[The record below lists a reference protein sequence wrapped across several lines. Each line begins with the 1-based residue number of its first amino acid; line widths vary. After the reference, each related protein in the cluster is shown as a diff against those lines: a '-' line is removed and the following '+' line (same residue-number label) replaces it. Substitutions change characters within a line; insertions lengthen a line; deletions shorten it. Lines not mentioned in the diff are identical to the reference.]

1 MEAAERYSGRENQSR
16 SFRVLNVPTL
26 RPRLV
31 EKTLGR
37 SALVPRASMGDTDGW
52 RRAALD
58 YRSKFEEDFVFS
70 VPGAREGAP
79 PLRIAQAPSATAA
92 EKRVGCRRPAAP
104 ADRRGAGSSA
114 RGAGRAS
121 PSSPAGSD
129 DAKDPIPATGFTV
142 WDAGV
147 LLGAYVSQPE
157 VWRRLTMPER
167 AAEANETIP
176 DEDDDEKNATATR
189 ESPLESV
196 VQNLSPA
203 DSEVDPVEK
212 RFDLDDSLTV
222 LELGAGTGVAGL
234 ALASTGLPSAVA
246 LTDLPG
252 VCDFLRHNAS
262 RNKAC
267 QLSESRKSVKKTR
280 DALIPKN
287 THAIPAIPAIP
298 HDVALAVAP
307 LRWGVKSDVARLHPS
322 FRKPRIVLGAD
333 LAYTEDASVVRRL
346 AATVSTCV
354 PRGGV
359 AVFASCRDH
368 RPESV
373 DLLENLLVSDGEFE
387 ARRVRGDE
395 LAEGFGRTPP
405 PRERGDENER
415 RREDEDEDGR
425 FESFRV
431 VEFRRVAGDGMSDA
445 EAEEIRARDARGDAQ

>member
-16 SFRVLNVPTL
+16 SFRVLMNVPTL

-114 RGAGRAS
+114 RGAGRES

-176 DEDDDEKNATATR
+176 DEDDDEKNARLPTR

-196 VQNLSPA
+196 VQNLSLA

-212 RFDLDDSLTV
+212 RFDFDDSLTV

-267 QLSESRKSVKKTR
+267 RLSESRKKTR
-280 DALIPKN
+280 DKKISQKALIPKN
-287 THAIPAIPAIP
+287 THAIPAIP

-373 DLLENLLVSDGEFE
+373 DLLENLLVADGEFE

-395 LAEGFGRTPP
+395 LAEGFGRFTKC
-405 PRERGDENER
+405 GDENER
-415 RREDEDEDGR
+415 RREDEEDEGR

>member
-1 MEAAERYSGRENQSR
+1 VFWTRKPEPLVSR
-16 SFRVLNVPTL
+16 QGNVPTL
-26 RPRLV
+26 RPGIV
-31 EKTLGR
+31 EKTSGR

-114 RGAGRAS
+114 RGAQRAS
-121 PSSPAGSD
+121 PSSEDGSD

-147 LLGAYVSQPE
+147 LLGAYISQPE

-167 AAEANETIP
+167 ARDLANLPTIP
-176 DEDDDEKNATATR
+176 DRRDDDATATKNS
-189 ESPLESV
+189 SPLLSSV
-196 VQNLSPA
+196 VQNLSLA
-203 DSEVDPVEK
+203 GSVSVDALEK
-212 RFDLDDSLTV
+212 KKASFDDSLTV

-234 ALASTGLPSAVA
+234 ALAATGLPTAVA

-262 RNKAC
+262 RNKEVCHSAARTTKE
-267 QLSESRKSVKKTR
+267 SSSRKSISR
-280 DALIPKN
+280 
-287 THAIPAIPAIP
+287 PAIPP
-298 HDVALAVAP
+298 SVALAVAP
-307 LRWGVKSDVARLHPS
+307 LRWGVKQDVAKLHKS
-322 FRKPRIVLGAD
+322 FRNPKVLLGAD
-333 LAYTEDASVVRRL
+333 LAYTEDFSVVRRL
-346 AATVSTCV
+346 AATVSSCV
-354 PRGGV
+354 PLGGV

-373 DLLENLLVSDGEFE
+373 DLLEKLLVSDGDFT

-395 LAEGFGRTPP
+395 LAEGFGRI
-405 PRERGDENER
+405 ER
-415 RREDEDEDGR
+415 REEDEEEKDGR

-445 EAEEIRARDARGDAQ
+445 EAEAIRARDAHGDAQ

>member
-1 MEAAERYSGRENQSR
+1 
-16 SFRVLNVPTL
+16 
-26 RPRLV
+26 
-31 EKTLGR
+31 
-37 SALVPRASMGDTDGW
+37 MGDTDGW

-196 VQNLSPA
+196 VQNLSLA

-280 DALIPKN
+280 DALIPKS
-287 THAIPAIPAIP
+287 TAIPAIP

-322 FRKPRIVLGAD
+322 LRKPRIVLGAD

>member
-1 MEAAERYSGRENQSR
+1 M
-16 SFRVLNVPTL
+16 NVPTL
-26 RPRLV
+26 RPGLV
-31 EKTLGR
+31 EKTSGR

-104 ADRRGAGSSA
+104 ADRRGAGESRA
-114 RGAGRAS
+114 RGAQRAS
-121 PSSPAGSD
+121 PSSEDGSD

-167 AAEANETIP
+167 ARDLANVPTIP
-176 DEDDDEKNATATR
+176 DRRDDDATATK
-189 ESPLESV
+189 
-196 VQNLSPA
+196 NLSPLL
-203 DSEVDPVEK
+203 EK
-212 RFDLDDSLTV
+212 KKASFDDSLTV

-234 ALASTGLPSAVA
+234 ALAATGLPTAVA

-262 RNKAC
+262 RNKETQSFSAARTTKE
-267 QLSESRKSVKKTR
+267 SSSRKSIKKTAK
-280 DALIPKN
+280 DN
-287 THAIPAIPAIP
+287 TPIHPENAGGISLPAIPT
-298 HDVALAVAP
+298 DVALAVAP
-307 LRWGVKSDVARLHPS
+307 LRWGVKQDVAKLHPS
-322 FRKPRIVLGAD
+322 FRNPKVLLGAD
-333 LAYTEDASVVRRL
+333 LAYTEDVSVVRRL
-346 AATVSTCV
+346 AATVSSCV
-354 PRGGV
+354 PFGGV

-373 DLLENLLVSDGEFE
+373 DLLEKLLVSNGEFE

-395 LAEGFGRTPP
+395 LAEGFGRI
-405 PRERGDENER
+405 ER
-415 RREDEDEDGR
+415 REEDEEKDGR

-445 EAEEIRARDARGDAQ
+445 EAEAIRARDAHGDAQ

>member
-1 MEAAERYSGRENQSR
+1 
-16 SFRVLNVPTL
+16 
-26 RPRLV
+26 
-31 EKTLGR
+31 
-37 SALVPRASMGDTDGW
+37 MGDTDGW

-104 ADRRGAGSSA
+104 ADRRGAGESRA
-114 RGAGRAS
+114 RGAQRAS
-121 PSSPAGSD
+121 PSSEDGSN

-167 AAEANETIP
+167 ARDLANVPTIP
-176 DEDDDEKNATATR
+176 DRRDDDATATNNS
-189 ESPLESV
+189 SPL
-196 VQNLSPA
+196 L
-203 DSEVDPVEK
+203 EK
-212 RFDLDDSLTV
+212 KKASFDDSLTV

-234 ALASTGLPSAVA
+234 ALAATGLPTAVA

-262 RNKAC
+262 RNKETKRF
-267 QLSESRKSVKKTR
+267 SEQRTTKESSSRKSIS
-280 DALIPKN
+280 L
-287 THAIPAIPAIP
+287 PAIPQ
-298 HDVALAVAP
+298 DVALAVAP
-307 LRWGVKSDVARLHPS
+307 LRWGVKQDVAKLHRS
-322 FRKPRIVLGAD
+322 FRNPKVLLGAD
-333 LAYTEDASVVRRL
+333 LAYTEDVSVVRRL
-346 AATVSTCV
+346 AATVSLCV
-354 PRGGV
+354 PFGGV

-373 DLLENLLVSDGEFE
+373 DLLEKLLVSDGEFE

-395 LAEGFGRTPP
+395 LAEGFGRT
-405 PRERGDENER
+405 ER
-415 RREDEDEDGR
+415 REEDEEEEDGR

-445 EAEEIRARDARGDAQ
+445 EAEAIRARDAHGDAQ

>member
-1 MEAAERYSGRENQSR
+1 
-16 SFRVLNVPTL
+16 
-26 RPRLV
+26 
-31 EKTLGR
+31 
-37 SALVPRASMGDTDGW
+37 MGDTDGW

-104 ADRRGAGSSA
+104 ADRRGAGESRA
-114 RGAGRAS
+114 RGAQRAS
-121 PSSPAGSD
+121 PSSEDGSD

-157 VWRRLTMPER
+157 VWRRLTTASDVPPR
-167 AAEANETIP
+167 KLEAKLDAMASTRSTLRGLSLTGSNE
-176 DEDDDEKNATATR
+176 
-189 ESPLESV
+189 
-196 VQNLSPA
+196 
-203 DSEVDPVEK
+203 PVSS
-212 RFDLDDSLTV
+212 DTTV

-252 VCDFLRHNAS
+252 VCAFLRHNAA
-262 RNKAC
+262 RNKAAPPP
-267 QLSESRKSVKKTR
+267 RDGFGKNRTVGKSQKRIEPIQPLV
-280 DALIPKN
+280 A
-287 THAIPAIPAIP
+287 AIPA
-298 HDVALAVAP
+298 DVAVAVAP
-307 LRWGVKSDVARLHPS
+307 LRWGVETDVANLNAA
-322 FRKPRIVLGAD
+322 FRNPRVVLGAD
-333 LAYTEDASVVRRL
+333 LAYTENAAVVEKL
-346 AATVSTCV
+346 ALTVRACV

-373 DLLENLLVSDGEFE
+373 DLLEALLLEGGAFE

-395 LAEGFGRTPP
+395 LAPGFGRRVG
-405 PRERGDENER
+405 PR
-415 RREDEDEDGR
+415 DEDEREGSQTAR
-425 FESFRV
+425 EFESFRV
-431 VEFRRVAGDGMSDA
+431 VEFRRVAGDAMSDA
-445 EAEEIRARDARGDAQ
+445 EAEAIRARDARGDVR

>member
-1 MEAAERYSGRENQSR
+1 
-16 SFRVLNVPTL
+16 
-26 RPRLV
+26 
-31 EKTLGR
+31 
-37 SALVPRASMGDTDGW
+37 MGDTDGW

-104 ADRRGAGSSA
+104 ADRRGAGESRA
-114 RGAGRAS
+114 RGAQRAS
-121 PSSPAGSD
+121 PSSEDGSD

-167 AAEANETIP
+167 AMDLANVTIP
-176 DEDDDEKNATATR
+176 DQEDDDATATR
-189 ESPLESV
+189 FSSPL
-196 VQNLSPA
+196 L
-203 DSEVDPVEK
+203 EK
-212 RFDLDDSLTV
+212 KKASFDDSLTV

-234 ALASTGLPSAVA
+234 ALAATGLPTAVA

-262 RNKAC
+262 RNKETKRF
-267 QLSESRKSVKKTR
+267 SEQRTTKESSSRKSIS
-280 DALIPKN
+280 L
-287 THAIPAIPAIP
+287 PAIPQ
-298 HDVALAVAP
+298 DVALAVAP
-307 LRWGVKSDVARLHPS
+307 LRWGVKQDVAKLHPS
-322 FRKPRIVLGAD
+322 FRNPKVLLGAD
-333 LAYTEDASVVRRL
+333 LAYTEDVSVVRRL
-346 AATVSTCV
+346 AATVSSCV
-354 PRGGV
+354 PLGGV

-373 DLLENLLVSDGEFE
+373 DLLEKLLVSDGEFE

-395 LAEGFGRTPP
+395 LAEGFGRI
-405 PRERGDENER
+405 ER
-415 RREDEDEDGR
+415 REEDEEKDGR

-445 EAEEIRARDARGDAQ
+445 EAEAIRARDAHGDAQ

>member
-1 MEAAERYSGRENQSR
+1 
-16 SFRVLNVPTL
+16 
-26 RPRLV
+26 
-31 EKTLGR
+31 
-37 SALVPRASMGDTDGW
+37 MGDTDGW

-104 ADRRGAGSSA
+104 ADRRGAGESRA
-114 RGAGRAS
+114 RGAQRAS
-121 PSSPAGSD
+121 PSSEDGSD

-167 AAEANETIP
+167 AMDLANVTIP
-176 DEDDDEKNATATR
+176 DQEDDDATATR
-189 ESPLESV
+189 FSSPL
-196 VQNLSPA
+196 L
-203 DSEVDPVEK
+203 EK
-212 RFDLDDSLTV
+212 KKASFDDSLTV

-234 ALASTGLPSAVA
+234 ALAATGLPTAVA

-252 VCDFLRHNAS
+252 VCDFLRHNAE
-262 RNKAC
+262 RNKETKRFSAH
-267 QLSESRKSVKKTR
+267 QRTTKESSSRKSIS
-280 DALIPKN
+280 L
-287 THAIPAIPAIP
+287 PAIPP
-298 HDVALAVAP
+298 SVALAVAP
-307 LRWGVKSDVARLHPS
+307 LRWGVKQDVARLHKS
-322 FRKPRIVLGAD
+322 FRNPKVLLGAD
-333 LAYTEDASVVRRL
+333 LAYTEDSSVVRRL
-346 AATVSTCV
+346 AATVSSCV
-354 PRGGV
+354 PFGGV

-373 DLLENLLVSDGEFE
+373 DLLEELLVADGDFT
-387 ARRVRGDE
+387 ARRVRLDE
-395 LAEGFGRTPP
+395 LAEGFGRI
-405 PRERGDENER
+405 ER
-415 RREDEDEDGR
+415 REEDEEEKDGR

-445 EAEEIRARDARGDAQ
+445 EAEAIRARDAHGDAQ